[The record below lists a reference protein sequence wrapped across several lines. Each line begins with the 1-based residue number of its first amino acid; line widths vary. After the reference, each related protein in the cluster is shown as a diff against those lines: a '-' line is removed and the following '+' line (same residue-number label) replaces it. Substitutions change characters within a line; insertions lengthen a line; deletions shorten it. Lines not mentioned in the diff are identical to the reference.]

1 MNGREADRLTE
12 TALSECGSVLL
23 HCCCGPCATSV
34 TERVLKSAKP
44 TLYYYNPNIW
54 PEAEY
59 FRRLEQLNKVAAHF
73 KTDLLTEDYRPEEF
87 LRVVKG
93 LENEP
98 EGGGRCAACFKLR
111 LYKTAEKAKELGFG
125 AFASTLTV
133 SPHKDA
139 ALINEL
145 GLQIESATGVK
156 WIPADFK
163 KRNGYLR
170 SLALSQELKLYRQN
184 YCGCAFSARG
194 D

>member
-1 MNGREADRLTE
+1 M
-12 TALSECGSVLL
+12 
-23 HCCCGPCATSV
+23 
-34 TERVLKSAKP
+34 
-44 TLYYYNPNIW
+44 
-54 PEAEY
+54 
-59 FRRLEQLNKVAAHF
+59 
-73 KTDLLTEDYRPEEF
+73 
-87 LRVVKG
+87 VKG

-156 WIPADFK
+156 WILADFK